1 MPSWPCDLHSFSAM
15 SCAGLR
21 LTLRRQGD
29 LFWPFSAA
37 ERGSGAE
44 FGYACLYSW

>member
-1 MPSWPCDLHSFSAM
+1 MPSWPCDLQLILGGVLE
-15 SCAGLR
+15 GLR
-21 LTLRRQGD
+21 LALRRRSD